1 MKKPKLIRITTVPIS
16 LNKLLEG
23 QLHYMSDY
31 FEVIGVS
38 SPGDLLQE
46 VGEREGIRVEAIEMT
61 REITPVKDFQGLRKM
76 IKFLKEEKPDIV
88 HTHTPKAGIV
98 GMLAAK
104 IAKVPHRLH
113 TVAGMPLMEST
124 GAKRNILQKVEALT
138 YRCATRVLPNSKGL
152 YEFILNE
159 KLTKPEKLEVIAQGS
174 TNGIDSE
181 HFNPKHFSEIE
192 NTELRESLKIDP
204 SDFVFIFVGRLVGD
218 KGINEL
224 VAAFEKLNQN
234 KAAVKLLLVGSL
246 ESDLDPLSP
255 ETEKII
261 ETNSAIK
268 AVGFQKDVRPYF
280 AISDV
285 LAFPS
290 YREGFPNVVMQAG
303 AMGLPCIVSDINGC
317 NEIIEN
323 GKNGLI
329 IPPKNET
336 GLFAA
341 MEKMMEKSDLELM
354 QSKARESIT
363 SRFQNQVVWG
373 NLKTV
378 YQSLF

>member
-246 ESDLDPLSP
+246 ESDFDPLSP